1 MEEKRCAKSAMETIT
16 TVIVTRWQK
25 WTWIKW
31 RNCSCVLIV
40 LRTDMM
46 RNAPGSNGPL
56 FATNVN
62 WTKTLGSFTSTAEI
76 RALLCQS
83 QPWSKYTPVLLISSH
98 LLLFM
103 LRSGRLFAYSPQDG
117 CLQKLYSCCTYSPQD
132 GCLPTHHRNK
142 NGIDCQP
149 KSLLYDKTMYM
160 WSPSTLKLHLK
171 EKWK

>member
-1 MEEKRCAKSAMETIT
+1 MEEKGCAKSAMETIT

-46 RNAPGSNGPL
+46 RNAPGSNGTL

-62 WTKTLGSFTSTAEI
+62 WTKTLRSFTSTAEI
-76 RALLCQS
+76 RALLCRS
-83 QPWSKYTPVLLISSH
+83 QPWSKYTPVQLISSH

-149 KSLLYDKTMYM
+149 KSLLYDKTCLLYT
-160 WSPSTLKLHLK
+160 SPSPRD
-171 EKWK
+171 